1 MQKPLNEKRERL
13 LALFKV
19 AIEREQESQKL
30 YADIAETCEDDDL
43 RQVIETLRASERM
56 HEDVLLER
64 YKFIT
69 ADAQF
74 KD

>member
-1 MQKPLNEKRERL
+1 MQKALTERRERL

-30 YADIAETCEDDDL
+30 YANMAETCEDDDL
-43 RQVIETLRASERM
+43 RQVIETLRNSERV
-56 HEDVLLER
+56 HEEVLLER
-64 YKFIT
+64 YKFIR

>member
-1 MQKPLNEKRERL
+1 MQKALTERRERL

-30 YADIAETCEDDDL
+30 YTEMAEACEDDDL
-43 RQVIETLRASERM
+43 RQVIETLGASERV

-64 YKFIT
+64 YKFIR

>member
-1 MQKPLNEKRERL
+1 MQRESSEKHERL

-30 YADIAETCEDDDL
+30 YTDMAATCEDDDL
-43 RQVIETLRASERM
+43 RQVIETLRHSERM

-64 YKFIT
+64 YKFIR

-74 KD
+74 

>member
-1 MQKPLNEKRERL
+1 MQKALTEKRERL

-30 YADIAETCEDDDL
+30 YADMAETCEDDDL

>member
-30 YADIAETCEDDDL
+30 YADMAETCEDDDI

>member
-1 MQKPLNEKRERL
+1 VQTQMSEKHERL

-30 YADIAETCEDDDL
+30 YEEMGAHCEDAEL
-43 RQVIETLRASERM
+43 RQVIERLRDSERM
-56 HEDVLLER
+56 HEELLLER
-64 YKFIT
+64 YKFLR
-69 ADAQF
+69 AGDDF

>member
-1 MQKPLNEKRERL
+1 MQKALTERQERL

-30 YADIAETCEDDDL
+30 YADMAETCEDDDL
-43 RQVIETLRASERM
+43 RQVIETLRNSERM

-64 YKFIT
+64 YKFIR
-69 ADAQF
+69 ADTQF